1 MYSKNRCFLML
12 IIALSFIIVSHIALG
27 IFNIGKIKGE
37 NKVWNK
43 AIGLGIAEWTLDRK
57 TGEAYRKF
65 HDE

>member
-12 IIALSFIIVSHIALG
+12 IIALSFIIVSHIA
-27 IFNIGKIKGE
+27 FNIGKIKGE

-43 AIGLGIAEWTLDRK
+43 AIRLGIAEWTLDRK

-65 HDE
+65 HEEFQ